1 MSCSALLR
9 IGFTVVELLLALAIM
24 ATIIGL
30 AVPPVSAARLRALNE
45 RAAYEIRLLETELE
59 QYDQEY
65 GEFPASLG
73 EIGRAS
79 MVDPWGRGYEYN
91 NYEKPGGPVRKDRFL
106 VPINSDY
113 DLFSVGADGKSSA
126 PLTATSS
133 RDDIIRANDG
143 AFIGLAADF

>member
-24 ATIIGL
+24 ATVVGL

-59 QYDQEY
+59 QYDQEH
-65 GEFPASLG
+65 GEFPASLD
-73 EIGRAS
+73 EIGRGS

-91 NYEKPGGPVRKDRFL
+91 NYEKQGGPVRKDRFL

-126 PLTATSS
+126 PLTSSGS